1 MTTMLQKTT
10 PSSVFTRKMNELVEP
25 ALQPHDQALLLARM
39 ARWQWRV
46 GMTQIMFSP
55 TLYTLLNLDP
65 TFVPSL
71 KSLRQLI
78 STRDLG
84 RMLATVNKV
93 ILDVQTGI
101 VDLQIIHPDKDHAG
115 YNVRC
120 YCVPEVDDDGN
131 VTAIE
136 GVLQDVTTEKQDRT
150 ALRYAMD
157 ETEAANRAKSR
168 FLATMSHELRTPL
181 NAIIGFSE
189 VMQTE
194 LLGPLGNTRYTSYAA
209 DINQSG
215 RFLLDLINDVLDM
228 SKIEAGKYELV
239 REQVN
244 VMKLLRHA
252 CHMMEST
259 AQDKNIVLMVQD
271 NKSGDHVVADRRAL
285 LQIILNI
292 LSNAVKFTPR
302 GGHVA
307 MNVETDRAQRL
318 LVINITDTG
327 IGIASDKL
335 LRVGEPFEQFSDEH
349 TRNSDGGLGGTGL
362 GLAITK
368 KLIQLH
374 GGQFEIASEV
384 GTGTTVT
391 VTLPL

>member
-1 MTTMLQKTT
+1 MTEMLQKTT
-10 PSSVFTRKMNELVEP
+10 PSSVFTRKINELAEP

-39 ARWQWRV
+39 ARWQWRI
-46 GMTQIMFSP
+46 GTPHITFSP
-55 TLYTLLNLDP
+55 TLYTLLDLP
-65 TFVPSL
+65 TDFMPTL
-71 KSLRQLI
+71 KNLRQLI

-84 RMLATVNKV
+84 RMLATMNKV
-93 ILDVQTGI
+93 SLDVQTGI
-101 VDLQIIHPDKDHAG
+101 VDLQVIHPDKDHAG
-115 YNVRC
+115 FSVRC
-120 YCVPEVDDDGN
+120 YCVPEVDDEGN
-131 VTAIE
+131 VVAIE

-194 LLGPLGNTRYTSYAA
+194 LLGPLGNSRYTTYAA

-239 REQVN
+239 RETVN

-252 CHMMEST
+252 CHMMESS
-259 AQDKNIVLMVQD
+259 AQDKNIVLMVKD
-271 NKSGDHVVADRRAL
+271 NKANDHVQADRRAL
-285 LQIILNI
+285 LQILLNI
-292 LSNAVKFTPR
+292 LSNAVKFTPK
-302 GGHVA
+302 GGHVTIS
-307 MNVETDRAQRL
+307 VEADRAQRL
-318 LVINITDTG
+318 LAISITDTG
-327 IGIASDKL
+327 IGIAADKL
-335 LRVGEPFEQFSDEH
+335 LRVGEPFEQFSDAH

-384 GTGTTVT
+384 GAGTTVT
-391 VTLPL
+391 VILPL